1 MHSLE
6 SALDEGTTPWKVQ
19 IERLLANGLFRAK
32 ADEVVKHRTSVKNA
46 RKFFISGIT
55 LHLNVT
61 EDKFLIGEVKS
72 REVRQL

>member
-1 MHSLE
+1 M
-6 SALDEGTTPWKVQ
+6 
-19 IERLLANGLFRAK
+19 ANGLFRAK
-32 ADEVVKHRTSVKNA
+32 ADKVVKHRTSVKNA

-61 EDKFLIGEVKS
+61 EDKFLIGEVKF